1 MTPAENNALDIPI
14 IRQERPG
21 YPFKTFDEMAGETVA
36 KRHIIKGI
44 FARGESSAWIAPPG
58 GMKSALMASAAFHI
72 SSGQDWFGYRNKEAA
87 GVVYFAIERADL
99 VRRRLQAHGIRQG
112 LAGLP
117 IAVVSA
123 TIDLTKPDASKK
135 VIPEDK
141 YNLVNWVAKATREI
155 FQEKRRWARPEE
167 IAESVGV
174 SMEEI
179 REAQALAI
187 QEPQSLETP
196 SEEYGL
202 DDNEESRTEI
212 RENERD
218 TARDK
223 RRAVVFDSRAGIQTE
238 EALRIFEICDA
249 AIDDP
254 DADGR
259 DADERNL
266 DELMADEGDD
276 ENVSDVSDE
285 YVDEGDDVN

>member
-1 MTPAENNALDIPI
+1 MVEANLRLVISIAKKYTFRRD
-14 IRQERPG
+14 ERFFDLIQAG
-21 YPFKTFDEMAGETVA
+21 NIGLMQAADKFDYRKGFKFSTMAVPWIGGEIT
-36 KRHIIKGI
+36 R
-44 FARGESSAWIAPPG
+44 WIADKG
-58 GMKSALMASAAFHI
+58 RTIHI
-72 SSGQDWFGYRNKEAA
+72 
-87 GVVYFAIERADL
+87 L
-99 VRRRLQAHGIRQG
+99 
-112 LAGLP
+112 
-117 IAVVSA
+117 
-123 TIDLTKPDASKK
+123 
-135 VIPEDK
+135 EDK
-141 YNLVNWVAKATREI
+141 HNLVNWVAKATREI
-155 FQEKRRWARPEE
+155 FQEKGRWARPEE

-179 REAQALAI
+179 HEAQALAI

-218 TARDK
+218 TTRDK

-238 EALRIFEICDA
+238 EAQRIFEICDA

-266 DELMADEGDD
+266 DEVMADEGDD
-276 ENVSDVSDE
+276 EDVSGCVHE
-285 YVDEGDDVN
+285 YVDEGDDEDVN